1 MAHIEHIIQFFIDIF
16 ILQAGS
22 SDGGNWQGEYKRMP
36 SGVSPDM
43 IYELSIRRGSDVKTR
58 RMSIRRIGAI
68 AENKSACYMVTYD
81 DFLVIKIPPAPLVDF
96 DSYLK
101 SIEVEKQISEQLNP
115 SVMSLSPGLSTILCK
130 FPEISK
136 RLDQAEAA
144 SEQEYTR
151 LLKKEPQYQRYLK
164 LGGQFVFFMELSQH
178 AFFDQIIA
186 NIHNEKERVSEEIN
200 KNSHVFD
207 DLAAFEGVYGSG
219 KDDIFGSINKLSK
232 CFYLKLDDFLSRH
245 FAEPVV
251 ADYEKREWLFAKLAG
266 IHPEIIRNESVAEF
280 ADEIEQLLA
289 RVIDENRETVEK
301 FLGHVRSC
309 VRKKIFDNHR
319 TKMETLIVKMLDV
332 LYRLKDSGVAIRDLK
347 PDNMLVAGEREHGQ
361 YRLSDPDQYDLGL
374 IDLETAVAFKGAG
387 DGLEAQP
394 LLAGT
399 PSYMT
404 PSHLFCNAVL
414 NEVFEINI
422 SVVFYLQDWFA
433 ATGIIFSLAT
443 GQRLFEK
450 TARLLPEIVRV
461 KNRGLKRNDPETEML
476 KNVSRIFWK
485 TAADEFTEKIR
496 SNSLQLRNLH
506 LSLPDRII
514 ELFHAEM
521 SSRKEM
527 IQKIIE
533 QCAHSQKLF
542 PQQAK
547 KLISAS
553 VDGVRAQR
561 IRWENNAPDDKVPP
575 EVRERII
582 ALFQRLETLK
592 SRLTCLDENGC
603 LIQASV
609 SCEALLTFMF
619 NIVAIAMDEN

>member
-16 ILQAGS
+16 ILQSGS
-22 SDGGNWQGEYKRMP
+22 SDGGNWQRKYKMIP
-36 SGVSPDM
+36 SGASPD
-43 IYELSIRRGSDVKTR
+43 ITYELNICRGSDVKTR

-68 AENKSACYMVTYD
+68 AESKSACYMVTYD
-81 DFLVIKIPPAPLVDF
+81 DFLVIKIPPVPLADF
-96 DSYLK
+96 DRYLE
-101 SIEVEKQISEQLNP
+101 SIEVEKQISEQLKP
-115 SVMSLSPGLSTILCK
+115 SVISLTPGLSTILRK
-130 FPEISK
+130 FPDISNK
-136 RLDQAEAA
+136 LVQTKEV
-144 SEQEYTR
+144 SEEDYNR

-164 LGGQFVFFMELSQH
+164 IDGQFVFFMELSQH
-178 AFFDQIIA
+178 VFFDQIIA
-186 NIHNEKERVSEEIN
+186 NIHSEKERVSEEIN

-207 DLAAFEGVYGSG
+207 DLAAFEGVYGNG
-219 KDDIFGSINKLSK
+219 KDDIFGSINELCKR
-232 CFYLKLDDFLSRH
+232 FYLKLDDFLSRH

-251 ADYEKREWLFAKLAG
+251 AEYEKREWLFAKLAG
-266 IHPEIIRNESVAEF
+266 IHSEINRNESVAGF

-289 RVIDENRETVEK
+289 RVLDENEQTVEK

-319 TKMETLIVKMLDV
+319 SKMETLIVKMLDV

-347 PDNMLVAGEREHGQ
+347 PDNMLVAGECEHGQ

-374 IDLETAVAFKGAG
+374 IDLETAVAFKGG
-387 DGLEAQP
+387 GNGLEGQP

-404 PSHLFCNAVL
+404 PSHLFSNPVL
-414 NEVFEINI
+414 NDFFEINI
-422 SVVFYLQDWFA
+422 CVVFYLQDWFA
-433 ATGIIFSLAT
+433 ATGIIFCIAT

-450 TARLLPEIVRV
+450 TARLLPEIIRV
-461 KNRGLKRNDPETEML
+461 KNRGLKRDDPETEIL

-496 SNSLQLRNLH
+496 SNLLQLKNIH

-514 ELFHAEM
+514 DLFHTEV
-521 SSRKEM
+521 SSRKEL
-527 IQKIIE
+527 IQKTIE
-533 QCAHSQKLF
+533 QCANSQRFF

-561 IRWENNAPDDKVPP
+561 IKWENKGPEEKVLP
-575 EVRERII
+575 EVQERII

-592 SRLTCLDENGC
+592 SYLTRLDENGR

-609 SCEALLTFMF
+609 SCEALLTVMF